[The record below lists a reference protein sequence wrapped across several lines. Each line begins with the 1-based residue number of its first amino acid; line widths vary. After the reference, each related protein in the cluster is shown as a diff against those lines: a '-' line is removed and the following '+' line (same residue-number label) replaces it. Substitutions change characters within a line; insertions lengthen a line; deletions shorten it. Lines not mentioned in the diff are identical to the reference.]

1 MIIVHCPQYGPAS
14 TAIKLANAIFGTPL
28 RRPPFFGPQPVLRRR
43 AKNPLHYVEIQVIL
57 GKMGA
62 LFAEMFGILGAVS
75 RHSGGVYFL
84 YDPYLIPESGVE
96 FVEKMRAE
104 RNRCAR
110 AEKTTKGQPLSLQLE
125 SKFDQEIGCGHE
137 VVKHDVDVLHP
148 PDRHVFLADEARF
161 EPRRPV
167 PERTR
172 SSRGICFEPEECD
185 INQTGAHAT
194 ATPHTQSLHA
204 SRVAPSH
211 SQVLALT
218 SSKVSR
224 IRCPGS
230 RAR

>member
-1 MIIVHCPQYGPAS
+1 MH
-14 TAIKLANAIFGTPL
+14 FGAPP
-28 RRPPFFGPQPVLRRR
+28 RRPSFFGPQQSLVPNSLAPRRR

-62 LFAEMFGILGAVS
+62 LLAEMFGILGAVS

-84 YDPYLIPESGVE
+84 YDPYLIPESGVK
-96 FVEKMRAE
+96 FVEKMPAE

-110 AEKTTKGQPLSLQLE
+110 AEKTTKGQPLSLRLE
-125 SKFDQEIGCGHE
+125 SKFDKEIGCGHE
-137 VVKHDVDVLHP
+137 VGNHDADVLRP

-172 SSRGICFEPEECD
+172 SSRRICFDPEECD
-185 INQTGAHAT
+185 INHTGAHAT
-194 ATPHTQSLHA
+194 AKPRAQSLHA
-204 SRVAPSH
+204 EGPLTGAPSH